1 MKDPFTLLLVHGDG
15 SRVLR
20 VCLPRW
26 IVYGTLGSVAAVATA
41 TIGLSGGY
49 VLLERESGQMA
60 ALRQRADD
68 ERVLDSFQ
76 TRIAAVRSEIKTW
89 KALHTKM
96 WKAFGLAAS
105 SDRARTGAGGGTL
118 DANAPTPGA
127 EPRPSGELDLLATS
141 VADEGPRLRQLER
154 VIGRMGKVMNA
165 LPLSWPVRGQI
176 DSEYGLRRSPW
187 GRGREHHDGIDI
199 GSLSGTP
206 VKSPAA
212 GTVVAASSHGGYG
225 KNVVLDHGNGV
236 ESRYAHLKKIDVKL
250 GQRVE
255 QGQVIGLVGSTGRST
270 GPHLH
275 YEVLVEG
282 KAVNPRNFLCAA
294 N

>member
-1 MKDPFTLLLVHGDG
+1 MKPPLSLLLVHGDG

-26 IVYGTLGSVAAVATA
+26 IAYATLGLVAAVAVATSGFMVLVRQSGRTA
-41 TIGLSGGY
+41 T
-49 VLLERESGQMA
+49 
-60 ALRQRADD
+60 LRQRVDD
-68 ERVLDSFQ
+68 ERALESFQMSFQ
-76 TRIAAVRSEIKTW
+76 TRIAAVRSEIKAW
-89 KALHTKM
+89 KALHAKM
-96 WKAFGLAAS
+96 WKAFGLAPS
-105 SDRARTGAGGGTL
+105 PDRTRTGAGGGTL
-118 DANAPTPGA
+118 DTN
-127 EPRPSGELDLLATS
+127 ELDLLATT
-141 VADEGPRLRQLER
+141 VADEGPRLRELQR
-154 VIGRMGKVMNA
+154 VVGRMGKVMSG

-176 DSEYGLRRSPW
+176 DSEYGFRRSPW

-199 GSLSGTP
+199 GSLPGTP
-206 VKSPAA
+206 IKSPAA

-275 YEVLVEG
+275 YEILVEG
-282 KAVNPRNFLCAA
+282 KPVNPRSFLCAR
-294 N
+294 

>member
-105 SDRARTGAGGGTL
+105 SD
-118 DANAPTPGA
+118 PTP
-127 EPRPSGELDLLATS
+127 RPQAPNLALRESSTS
-141 VADEGPRLRQLER
+141 
-154 VIGRMGKVMNA
+154 
-165 LPLSWPVRGQI
+165 
-176 DSEYGLRRSPW
+176 LRRASPTK
-187 GRGREHHDGIDI
+187 GRGC
-199 GSLSGTP
+199 GSWS
-206 VKSPAA
+206 A
-212 GTVVAASSHGGYG
+212 
-225 KNVVLDHGNGV
+225 
-236 ESRYAHLKKIDVKL
+236 
-250 GQRVE
+250 
-255 QGQVIGLVGSTGRST
+255 
-270 GPHLH
+270 
-275 YEVLVEG
+275 
-282 KAVNPRNFLCAA
+282 
-294 N
+294 